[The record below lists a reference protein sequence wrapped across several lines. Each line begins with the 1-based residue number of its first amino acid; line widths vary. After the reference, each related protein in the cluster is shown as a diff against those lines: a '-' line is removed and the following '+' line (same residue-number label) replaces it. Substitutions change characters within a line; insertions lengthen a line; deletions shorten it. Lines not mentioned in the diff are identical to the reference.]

1 MTDGYTLSSQL
12 DGWIVLSITIL
23 FTFLNK
29 IFFKKN
35 PLYGFLSFYLY
46 VIIYFIPFLYASFF
60 SEKVQLIIP
69 KYQYLEFGFFSSFL
83 AVFIFL
89 FCSNF
94 IIHKISLNTEI
105 FKKQNLKIDQYV
117 FLFFNLLLISNVVF
131 TYFEVFFYPFFYLIF
146 NPQTILI
153 FVIYFYLISE
163 EKNKIFIFFLSYI
176 LIYIINSIYF
186 GSRSGIFNVLIYYFI
201 LSCLIY
207 KDYFLKFKSI
217 LNYFAL
223 FLFALISFPVA
234 TIFRVM
240 KDTGYYNSFSFNIIF
255 SEYSIGSNYFE
266 FLILQIVNRLKMI
279 DYSYVIY
286 NDLYNNLFFDQNLN
300 FINFIKSFINI
311 TFPLNLFDEVL
322 TSNTYLRSLNE
333 DLSKSNLINDWSS
346 YNSTFLDFNVL
357 YFGIFGAIIISL
369 MILYFYDFLIRI
381 FNHRNTLFS
390 NMIFVFLIIQL
401 MSFFIFFGYD
411 YFLKTLIHGFI
422 TILVVS
428 LTIQTKFRIKS

>member
-1 MTDGYTLSSQL
+1 
-12 DGWIVLSITIL
+12 
-23 FTFLNK
+23 
-29 IFFKKN
+29 
-35 PLYGFLSFYLY
+35 
-46 VIIYFIPFLYASFF
+46 
-60 SEKVQLIIP
+60 
-69 KYQYLEFGFFSSFL
+69 
-83 AVFIFL
+83 
-89 FCSNF
+89 
-94 IIHKISLNTEI
+94 
-105 FKKQNLKIDQYV
+105 
-117 FLFFNLLLISNVVF
+117 
-131 TYFEVFFYPFFYLIF
+131 
-146 NPQTILI
+146 
-153 FVIYFYLISE
+153 
-163 EKNKIFIFFLSYI
+163 
-176 LIYIINSIYF
+176 
-186 GSRSGIFNVLIYYFI
+186 
-201 LSCLIY
+201 
-207 KDYFLKFKSI
+207 
-217 LNYFAL
+217 
-223 FLFALISFPVA
+223 
-234 TIFRVM
+234 M